1 MQCNDHQNDI
11 QSLKK
16 ELLQAEQQRL
26 DLESEKVTLSEKCN
40 FLDIEKGKV
49 AFLGVLVGFDDFNVE
64 F

>member
-1 MQCNDHQNDI
+1 MQCNDHHNDI

-49 AFLGVLVGFDDFNVE
+49 TFQAV
-64 F
+64 